1 MFSGLPLQL
10 VSDEFTAMPLLVGA
24 RKVWSAPAPR
34 TVTFDDPLK
43 EKPPVALLYVP
54 ALRKTTPPPALL
66 QLAMAA
72 LIWAVV
78 ALEVSVVQMF
88 VRLRIPPT
96 TPAPLQLIARLE
108 ASTPVH
114 GAEPPVDTE
123 ATVRVRVAA
132 EPAPALL
139 VALRVTVEEPAA
151 VGVPEIE
158 PVEALT
164 DNPAGNPVA
173 P

>member
-10 VSDEFTAMPLLVGA
+10 VSDEFTTMPLLVGA
-24 RKVWSAPAPR
+24 RKVRLAPAPR

-43 EKPPVALLYVP
+43 EKPAVALLYVP

-88 VRLRIPPT
+88 VRLGIPPT
-96 TPAPLQLIARLE
+96 TPAPLQLTARLE

-114 GAEPPVDTE
+114 GVEPPVDAG
-123 ATVRVRVAA
+123 ATVKVRVV
-132 EPAPALL
+132 EPVPALL

-151 VGVPEIE
+151 PGVPEIN
-158 PVEALT
+158 PVDVLT